1 MRAQAKSVE
10 AFAANPIRARILAR
24 EIERNI
30 IKACPPPAGKYCRL
44 QHVTCWIELNENP
57 FLYKNGDA
65 DEVPSLRRPF
75 SRWLNGSAL
84 PSSATRIRLDGLF
97 KEKLGSK
104 WCERGIDDPE
114 QTLLVA
120 LDLISRF
127 NTPSDHETL
136 AEAEAILAM
145 INAAVRDLIP
155 KIPSLDQPKFSSY
168 RGGKA
173 LGSLA
178 QRKPSRYANLAG
190 KRVVAYPYITE
201 GINPYDTVSPLCAAL
216 MYLIKPNNKTV
227 LPDDLAQALL
237 LDFISGVIAAY
248 IVMLHR
254 NPTEF
259 QTGGLVVDLYR
270 LVYRL
275 LLRPDKD
282 GKENCTKL
290 AREVFHNR
298 FPDFPV
304 QTDDLKASFA
314 RMTTLLNALMK
325 RSGLSIE
332 EFFDVVHPVGPD
344 CTQDVI
350 EWWVGNRSKAS
361 LL

>member
-24 EIERNI
+24 EIERHI
-30 IKACPPPAGKYCRL
+30 IKVCPPPKGKYCRL

-57 FLYKNGDA
+57 FFYKNGDT

-75 SRWLNGSAL
+75 SRWLNGTAL
-84 PSSATRIRLDGLF
+84 PSSATRARLDGLF

-104 WCERGIDDPE
+104 WCGRGIDDPE

-120 LDLISRF
+120 LDLISRS
-127 NTPSDHETL
+127 NTPSDIETL
-136 AEAEAILAM
+136 TEAEAILAKV
-145 INAAVRDLIP
+145 NVAVRDLIP
-155 KIPSLDQPKFSSY
+155 KIPSLDRPKFSSY
-168 RGGKA
+168 SGGKA

-178 QRKPSRYANLAG
+178 QRKSNRYAHLAG

-201 GINPYDTVSPLCAAL
+201 RITPYDTVSPLFAAL

-237 LDFISGVIAAY
+237 MDFISGVIAAY

-259 QTGGLVVDLYR
+259 QTGGLVVDLCR
-270 LVYRL
+270 LVYGFFL
-275 LLRPDKD
+275 FGGNSENLKNSELA
-282 GKENCTKL
+282 KEI
-290 AREVFHNR
+290 FYNR
-298 FPDFPV
+298 FPDFSCEGDELSLRFDYLVSLFGDFIDKAGVAFIGFAKVIKPV
-304 QTDDLKASFA
+304 D
-314 RMTTLLNALMK
+314 
-325 RSGLSIE
+325 
-332 EFFDVVHPVGPD
+332 PD
-344 CTQDVI
+344 SQNEVI
-350 EWWVGNRSKAS
+350 LWWSRR
-361 LL
+361 

>member
-24 EIERNI
+24 EIERHI

-104 WCERGIDDPE
+104 WCERGINDPE

-136 AEAEAILAM
+136 AEAEAILAK

-155 KIPSLDQPKFSSY
+155 KIPNLDKPKFSSY

-173 LGSLA
+173 LDSLT
-178 QRKPSRYANLAG
+178 QRKSSRYANLAG
-190 KRVVAYPYITE
+190 KRVVAYPFITD
-201 GINPYDTVSPLCAAL
+201 GINPYDTISPLFAAL
-216 MYLIKPNNKTV
+216 MYLIKPNSKTT
-227 LPDDLAQALL
+227 LPDDLALSLL
-237 LDFISGVIAAY
+237 LDWISGVIAAY

-270 LVYRL
+270 LVYR
-275 LLRPDKD
+275 
-282 GKENCTKL
+282 
-290 AREVFHNR
+290 VFLCESIKK
-298 FPDFPV
+298 
-304 QTDDLKASFA
+304 DLKKSE
-314 RMTTLLNALMK
+314 LMK
-325 RSGLSIE
+325 EIISIRFSDISFDGDELYLRGEYLINLFEIFINKAGFDFIDFAHFIKPIDPNSQNEVIMWWSG
-332 EFFDVVHPVGPD
+332 
-344 CTQDVI
+344 
-350 EWWVGNRSKAS
+350 KAS
-361 LL
+361 R

>member
-24 EIERNI
+24 EIERHI

-75 SRWLNGSAL
+75 SRWLNGTAL

-136 AEAEAILAM
+136 SEAEAILAKV
-145 INAAVRDLIP
+145 NAAVRDLIP

-190 KRVVAYPYITE
+190 KKVVAYPYITE
-201 GINPYDTVSPLCAAL
+201 RISPYDTVSPLCAAL
-216 MYLIKPNNKTV
+216 MYLIKPNNKTA

-275 LLRPDKD
+275 FLCGDEQWDLK
-282 GKENCTKL
+282 KSKL
-290 AREVFHNR
+290 AKEVFYNR
-298 FPDFPV
+298 FSEFSIPV
-304 QTDDLKASFA
+304 DDLNLSVA
-314 RMTTLLNALMK
+314 RLI
-325 RSGLSIE
+325 GLSRQFIGKAGLSSA
-332 EFFDVVHPVGPD
+332 EFNELVNPVDPDMCVDVLLWWGGRPV
-344 CTQDVI
+344 
-350 EWWVGNRSKAS
+350 S
-361 LL
+361 